1 MVHKL
6 VFAKTSS
13 VFLFSRKLNEKR
25 TNFEI
30 EGSFLKMFKIKEE
43 SLDSNNEALWLKA
56 LDLMGQVYKYDFID
70 VWFLWTPNYFLF

>member
-43 SLDSNNEALWLKA
+43 SLDNNEAL
-56 LDLMGQVYKYDFID
+56 
-70 VWFLWTPNYFLF
+70 